1 MVAKINADTSSGV
14 VITSDTSGEIE
25 LQANGVT
32 KAKITANGLQDANG
46 ASLRGGSFRNL
57 LINGDM
63 QVAQRNTSSAGNTG
77 NGYTTVDRFL
87 NWITGAGTWTMSQDT
102 DVPSGQG
109 FTNSFKMACT
119 TANASLGANSRFGIL
134 QIIEGQNLQHLK
146 WGTASA
152 ESITLSFWIKSNK
165 TGTYTLGLNQSNSV
179 PATWHIAKTFTI
191 DSADTWEKK
200 TLTISGNTSTNIINS
215 NSWGLRVIIYAAAGS
230 NYTSGTLATSWEAQ
244 VSANA
249 ISSSNVNIADS
260 TSNYINITGVQ
271 LEVGSGASD
280 FEFLPYDV
288 QLARCQR
295 YYIQYNQDKQT
306 YSHISIGGL
315 AASTTQCRHA
325 IAFPTTMRT
334 VPSVSHSTLMVQDG
348 VTIIA
353 VTSISTVGNQTSRE
367 SGYILCNVAS
377 GLTQYRPY
385 QLQVNNSVDG
395 YLAFSAEL

>member
-1 MVAKINADTSSGV
+1 MASTINSSTSNGI
-14 VITSDTSGEIE
+14 VITPDTSGEIE

-32 KAKITANGLQDANG
+32 KAKVTANGLQDANG

-57 LINGDM
+57 IINGDM
-63 QVAQRNTSSAGNTG
+63 QIAQRDTSSTGNTG

-87 NWITGAGTWTMSQDT
+87 NWITGAGTWTMSQDS
-102 DVPSGQG
+102 DVPTGQG
-109 FTNSFKMACT
+109 FSNSFKMACT
-119 TANASLGANSRFGIL
+119 TANASLGANSRFAIL
-134 QIIEGQNLQHLK
+134 QVIEGQNLQNLK
-146 WGTASA
+146 WGTANA

-165 TGTYTLGLNQSNSV
+165 TGTYTLGLNQSTSV

-200 TLTISGNTSTNIINS
+200 TLTISGNTSTDIRNS
-215 NSWGLRVIIYAAAGS
+215 NVWGLRVIIYCAGGS
-230 NYTSGTLATSWEAQ
+230 SFTSGTLATSWEAQ

-288 QLARCQR
+288 QLTRCQR

-325 IAFPTTMRT
+325 PTFPVTMRT
-334 VPSVSHSTLMVQDG
+334 VPSVAHSSLMVQDG
-348 VTIIA
+348 QTITA
-353 VTSISTVGNQTSRE
+353 VTSVSVVGSQTSRE

-385 QLQVNNSVDG
+385 QLQVNNDVNG
-395 YLAFSAEL
+395 YLAYSAEL